1 MENIMESITIELSIE
16 EIAKLALMAHEK
28 DIKFNDLIVD
38 ILQNYAKDIIE
49 NPNDPQLLIE
59 D

>member
-1 MENIMESITIELSIE
+1 MESITIELSIE